1 MTTPPLDLPAL
12 RAKLRITKVTDNA
25 EALALLD
32 RVEELERQRDM
43 HIDSGRKLLDE
54 RVELQAM
61 TRRQQNEISL
71 ERMRAEAAERDL
83 AAVTV
88 SRDGWKT
95 RAEAAE
101 KAVERV
107 RELHTKE
114 KHGVQHHCGEC
125 LQDDNTGSWEYVE
138 WPCSTITALDGTP

>member
-25 EALALLD
+25 EVLALLA
-32 RVEELERQRDM
+32 RVEELERNWMQECGNYE
-43 HIDSGRKLLDE
+43 SAL
-54 RVELQAM
+54 
-61 TRRQQNEISL
+61 N
-71 ERMRAEAAERDL
+71 RAE
-83 AAVTV
+83 
-88 SRDGWKT
+88 S
-95 RAEAAE
+95 AE
-101 KAVERV
+101 KAVAAV

-138 WPCSTITALDGTP
+138 WPCPTVTALDSTP